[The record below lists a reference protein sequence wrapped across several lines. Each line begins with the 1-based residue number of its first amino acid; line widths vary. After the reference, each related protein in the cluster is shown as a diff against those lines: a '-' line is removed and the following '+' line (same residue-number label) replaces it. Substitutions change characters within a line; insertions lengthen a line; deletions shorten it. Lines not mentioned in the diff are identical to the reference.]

1 MQAPEKVDAHEHY
14 HKGFIKGYLGN
25 PSLHDIFKGG
35 KDLVGFLKHHLE
47 HGSSVQS
54 ANMQLALG
62 KKLKWLGV
70 DDGMIRELRSKVYA
84 GNKKL
89 MTELVDTFK

>member
-1 MQAPEKVDAHEHY
+1 M
-14 HKGFIKGYLGN
+14 GN
-25 PSLHDIFKGG
+25 PSLHDIFKGA
-35 KDLVGFLKHHLE
+35 KDLVGFFKHHLE
-47 HGSSVQS
+47 HGSHVQA

-62 KKLKWLGV
+62 QKLKWLGV
-70 DDGMIRELRSKVYA
+70 DDGMIRELRAKVYS